1 MSVGL
6 PRHPQR
12 GARNE
17 EQIQAPLSLGS
28 TLEGGASSHI
38 SPVAS
43 LSPSPPSKDLGLQTS
58 PEDLSGGNSRSQAA
72 HLVQHTLT
80 VHEAQAIPRTRHSPT
95 SRLGS
100 TKIASVRSQMR
111 TQVRADVHRDG
122 RRSGGSAK
130 AAGAHAPAALPPQ
143 ATRPETRSA

>member
-1 MSVGL
+1 MAPEMKSKSRHRSPSASRVCVG
-6 PRHPQR
+6 
-12 GARNE
+12 G
-17 EQIQAPLSLGS
+17 
-28 TLEGGASSHI
+28 GGAVFSHT

-80 VHEAQAIPRTRHSPT
+80 AHEAQAIPRTPHPPT
-95 SRLGS
+95 SRLGR
-100 TKIASVRSQMR
+100 TRIASVRSRMR

-122 RRSGGSAK
+122 RSAGGSAK
-130 AAGAHAPAALPPQ
+130 AAGVHAPAAPPPQ
-143 ATRPETRSA
+143 AAKPETRSV